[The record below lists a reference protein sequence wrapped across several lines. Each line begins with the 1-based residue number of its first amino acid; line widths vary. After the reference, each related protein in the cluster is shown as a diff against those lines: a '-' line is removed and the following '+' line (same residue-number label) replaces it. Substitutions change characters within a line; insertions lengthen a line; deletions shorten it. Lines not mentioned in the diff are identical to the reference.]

1 MFHQCNVGQSY
12 PRIPALN
19 MAPRAIDSP
28 LCRLAGCAVSS
39 LMQHG
44 FRAKLTTVSIMRS
57 THLINAGK
65 YSAGILYFFIYFNW
79 RITSQS
85 AYDFRFAMFI
95 VFAVINSTYSLIWD
109 LLMDWGLL
117 RRKSKNFLLRDELA
131 WRRTKWVRLAR
142 VLHESLADP
151 VSQLYYVAIVV
162 DICLRFTWVAYI
174 PTEGSVRL
182 RGFIIAVVETLR
194 RWMWNVSISDD
205 VRAQLTIPQSVHS
218 CRI

>member
-1 MFHQCNVGQSY
+1 MSGACLTHVCPADVISTLSARLCVQEPLWRRHQRRMLHQCNVGQSY

-131 WRRTKWVRLAR
+131 WRRTKWVRLA
-142 VLHESLADP
+142 L
-151 VSQLYYVAIVV
+151 
-162 DICLRFTWVAYI
+162 I
-174 PTEGSVRL
+174 PAEPR
-182 RGFIIAVVETLR
+182 
-194 RWMWNVSISDD
+194 
-205 VRAQLTIPQSVHS
+205 
-218 CRI
+218 